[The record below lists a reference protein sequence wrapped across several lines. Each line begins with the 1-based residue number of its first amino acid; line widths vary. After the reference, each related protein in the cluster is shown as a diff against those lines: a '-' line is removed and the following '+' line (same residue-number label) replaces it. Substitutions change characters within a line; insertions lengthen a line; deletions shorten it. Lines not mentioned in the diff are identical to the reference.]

1 MRKENRIDFPIPDD
15 ILVERGFK
23 VPMLGIVCSPGDMI
37 VENINNAPGARY
49 MDTGYMHNI
58 PGLPLAGLQ
67 FKRYKVLGVETKKE
81 YIITITDEGIMTE
94 TGDPIIGNVERKLI
108 YYRDFHVR
116 QGNIS
121 EFLRRFIV

>member
-15 ILVERGFK
+15 ILVERGFR
-23 VPMLGIVCSPGDMI
+23 VPMFGIEFSPGDMI

-49 MDTGYMHNI
+49 MGSGYRDNI
-58 PGLPLAGLQ
+58 PGLPFAGLQ

-116 QGNIS
+116 QKNIS

>member
-1 MRKENRIDFPIPDD
+1 MRQENRIDFPIPDD
-15 ILVERGFK
+15 ILVERGFY
-23 VPMLGIVCSPGDMI
+23 VPMFGIECSPGDMI

-49 MDTGYMHNI
+49 MDMGCMNNI
-58 PGLPLAGLQ
+58 PGLPFAGLP
-67 FKRYKVLGVETKKE
+67 FKRYKALGVETKKE

-94 TGDPIIGNVERKLI
+94 TGDPIKGDVKRTVI

>member
-1 MRKENRIDFPIPDD
+1 MRQQNRIDFPIPDD
-15 ILVERGFK
+15 ILVERGFNF
-23 VPMLGIVCSPGDMI
+23 PMPGIEFSPGDMI
-37 VENINNAPGARY
+37 VENITNAPGARY
-49 MDTGYMHNI
+49 MGSGYRDNI

-67 FKRYKVLGVETKKE
+67 FKRYKALGVETKKE

-116 QGNIS
+116 QKNIS